1 MAKYRLI
8 DYFDVW
14 GNPDDGWTVNDS
26 TTIKDDI
33 VIEEDARDEEII
45 DILVQIGYLNPEAR
59 ETIHLEDYGSIDT
72 IEIIMD
78 EIDCPLGRLEVIV

>member
-8 DYFDVW
+8 DYFDVC
-14 GNPDDGWTVNDS
+14 GNPDDGWIVNDS

-33 VIEEDARDEEII
+33 VITENARDEEII

-59 ETIHLEDYGSIDT
+59 ETIHLEDYGIDT
-72 IEIIMD
+72 IEIVMD
-78 EIDCPLGRLEVIV
+78 ETDCPLGKLEMIV